1 MFYIIGLMCFEE
13 CAHECCS
20 LELAIG
26 IERQTQR
33 ERERETVCERERY
46 GLGFLARG
54 LYASEDSSVEFNS
67 YLMPF

>member
-1 MFYIIGLMCFEE
+1 MLYIIGLMCFEE

-33 ERERETVCERERY
+33 ERERERLCVRERDMVLDFWRA
-46 GLGFLARG
+46 GSMHRKTRR
-54 LYASEDSSVEFNS
+54 
-67 YLMPF
+67 